1 MTGGVG
7 RSALTK
13 FYRDHFI
20 FNNPDDTQLELISR
34 TVGVDRV
41 IDEFVFNFTHDKMID
56 WLYVPP
62 DGHCSWLIYLAFL
75 AFRQLASRLEFL
87 SHL

>member
-7 RSALTK
+7 RTALTA

-20 FNNPDDTQLELISR
+20 FANPEDTALELISR

-41 IDEFVFNFTHDKMID
+41 IDEFIFCFTHTRVID
-56 WLYVPP
+56 WL
-62 DGHCSWLIYLAFL
+62 
-75 AFRQLASRLEFL
+75 
-87 SHL
+87 

>member
-7 RSALTK
+7 RSALTA

-20 FNNPDDTQLELISR
+20 FNNPPDTKLELISR

-41 IDEFVFNFTHDKMID
+41 VDEFIFSFTHTMSID
-56 WLYVPP
+56 WLYVPSVVP
-62 DGHCSWLIYLAFL
+62 
-75 AFRQLASRLEFL
+75 L
-87 SHL
+87 SIN